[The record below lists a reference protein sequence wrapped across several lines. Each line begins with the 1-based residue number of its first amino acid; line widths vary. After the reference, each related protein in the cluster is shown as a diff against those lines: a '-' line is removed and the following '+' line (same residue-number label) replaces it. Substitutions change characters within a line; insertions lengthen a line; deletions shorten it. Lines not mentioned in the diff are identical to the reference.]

1 MFAACLVAAV
11 LGAEF
16 DFEIHCKRDDDRI
29 DLAADADRAVFT
41 VASPRGIGA
50 ATVQRR
56 RPAWPAVMVL
66 RMRLRGLE
74 SLTIAAD
81 QVTLG
86 VSVSSSPPHTARL
99 HFSET
104 GGIAGKNDRSQQ
116 PLLDRSSQ
124 SERRRQAG
132 VRFAG
137 PREVVSNCN
146 CRAELLAKNPKA
158 IEIRWIDFY
167 RN

>member
-1 MFAACLVAAV
+1 MFSVCLVAAV
-11 LGAEF
+11 FGAEP
-16 DFEIHCKRDDDRI
+16 DFEVNLQRDGDSI
-29 DLAADADRAVFT
+29 EVAAEADRTVFT

-56 RPAWPAVMVL
+56 QPHWPTLVVL

-74 SLTIAAD
+74 SLTIAAS
-81 QVTLG
+81 QITLG

-99 HFSET
+99 HVSQT
-104 GGIAGKNDRSQQ
+104 GEQQEKSIDRNSRYWTEVRVLDAAGKPARSLPAEGGCFELQL
-116 PLLDRSSQ
+116 P
-124 SERRRQAG
+124 
-132 VRFAG
+132 
-137 PREVVSNCN
+137 
-146 CRAELLAKNPKA
+146 AELLARNPKA

>member
-11 LGAEF
+11 LGAEP

-29 DLAADADRAVFT
+29 GLAADADRAVFT

-81 QVTLG
+81 HVTLG

-99 HFSET
+99 HVSQT
-104 GGIAGKNDRSQQ
+104 GGQQEKTIDRNSRYWTEVRILSADGKPAPGLPAEGGCFELQL
-116 PLLDRSSQ
+116 PT
-124 SERRRQAG
+124 
-132 VRFAG
+132 
-137 PREVVSNCN
+137 
-146 CRAELLAKNPKA
+146 ELLAKNPKA

>member
-1 MFAACLVAAV
+1 MFTACLLAGL
-11 LGAEF
+11 LGAEP
-16 DFEIHCKRDDDRI
+16 DFEIHCRRADDGVEV
-29 DLAADADRAVFT
+29 AAEADRAVFT

-56 RPAWPAVMVL
+56 QPNWPTVVIL

-74 SLTIAAD
+74 SLTMAAG

-86 VSVSSSPPHTARL
+86 VSVASSPPHTARL
-99 HFSET
+99 HVSQT
-104 GGIAGKNDRSQQ
+104 GEQQ
-116 PLLDRSSQ
+116 EKSIDRSSRYWT
-124 SERRRQAG
+124 E
-132 VRFAG
+132 VRIFSADG
-137 PREVVSNCN
+137 KPTPGLPAEGGCFELQLPT
-146 CRAELLAKNPKA
+146 ELLARNPKA

>member
-11 LGAEF
+11 LGAEP

-29 DLAADADRAVFT
+29 DLVADADLAVLT

-81 QVTLG
+81 QVTWG

-104 GGIAGKNDRSQQ
+104 G
-116 PLLDRSSQ
+116 SSQ
-124 SERRRQAG
+124 EKAIDSHSPYWTQ
-132 VRFAG
+132 VRELDAVGKPACGLPPEGGCFELQL
-137 PREVVSNCN
+137 PP
-146 CRAELLAKNPKA
+146 ELLAKNPKA

>member
-1 MFAACLVAAV
+1 MFTACLIAAV
-11 LGAEF
+11 LSAEPN
-16 DFEIHCKRDDDRI
+16 FEIHCKRDQDVI
-29 DLAADADRAVFT
+29 EITTEADRTVFT
-41 VASPRGIGA
+41 VVSPRGIGA
-50 ATVQRR
+50 ATVERR
-56 RPAWPAVMVL
+56 QPNWTMVVVL

-99 HFSET
+99 HVSRT
-104 GGIAGKNDRSQQ
+104 GEQQ
-116 PLLDRSSQ
+116 ERTIDRSSRYWT
-124 SERRRQAG
+124 E
-132 VRFAG
+132 VRVLNADGKSARGLPTEGGCFELQL
-137 PREVVSNCN
+137 P
-146 CRAELLAKNPKA
+146 AELLARNPKA

>member
-1 MFAACLVAAV
+1 MFTTYLVAAV
-11 LGAEF
+11 LGAAPN
-16 DFEIHCKRDDDRI
+16 FEIHCKRDQDVVEV
-29 DLAADADRAVFT
+29 AAEADRAVFT
-41 VASPRGIGA
+41 VISPRGIGA

-56 RPAWPAVMVL
+56 QPNWPAAVVL

-74 SLTIAAD
+74 SLTIAAG

-99 HFSET
+99 HVT
-104 GGIAGKNDRSQQ
+104 NAGDRQEKSI
-116 PLLDRSSQ
+116 DRNSRYWA
-124 SERRRQAG
+124 E
-132 VRFAG
+132 VRILSADGKPAPGLPAESGCFELQL
-137 PREVVSNCN
+137 PT
-146 CRAELLAKNPKA
+146 ELLARTPKT

>member
-1 MFAACLVAAV
+1 MFTTCLVAAV
-11 LGAEF
+11 LGAEPY
-16 DFEIHCKRDDDRI
+16 FEINCQRDQDGI
-29 DLAADADRAVFT
+29 EVAAQAERTVFT
-41 VASPRGIGA
+41 VVSPRGIGA

-56 RPAWPAVMVL
+56 QPHWPAAVVL
-66 RMRLRGLE
+66 RLRLRGLE

-99 HFSET
+99 HLS
-104 GGIAGKNDRSQQ
+104 
-116 PLLDRSSQ
+116 
-124 SERRRQAG
+124 QAG
-132 VRFAG
+132 QQGEKAIDRNSRYWTEVRVLEADGKPARGLPSEGGCFELQLPAQ
-137 PREVVSNCN
+137 
-146 CRAELLAKNPKA
+146 LLATNPKM

>member
-1 MFAACLVAAV
+1 MFTACLIAV
-11 LGAEF
+11 LLGAEP
-16 DFEIHCKRDDDRI
+16 DFEVTCKRDDDRVEVAMEAGRTI
-29 DLAADADRAVFT
+29 VT

-50 ATVQRR
+50 ATIQRR
-56 RPAWPAVMVL
+56 QSHWSAAVVL

-99 HFSET
+99 HLSQTGQQQEKAIDRNSRYWTEARVLDANGKPARGLPSE
-104 GGIAGKNDRSQQ
+104 GGCFELQL
-116 PLLDRSSQ
+116 P
-124 SERRRQAG
+124 
-132 VRFAG
+132 
-137 PREVVSNCN
+137 
-146 CRAELLAKNPKA
+146 AELLARNPKV

>member
-1 MFAACLVAAV
+1 MFTACLVAAV
-11 LGAEF
+11 LGAEP
-16 DFEIHCKRDDDRI
+16 DFEIRCKRDDDRI
-29 DLAADADRAVFT
+29 DLAADAERSIFT
-41 VASPRGIGA
+41 VASPRGIGV

-56 RPAWPAVMVL
+56 RSAWPAVVVL
-66 RMRLRGLE
+66 RIRLRGLE

-81 QVTLG
+81 PVTLG

-104 GGIAGKNDRSQQ
+104 GSSHEKAIDCHSRYWTEVRALDAAGKRARGLPPEGGCFELQL
-116 PLLDRSSQ
+116 P
-124 SERRRQAG
+124 
-132 VRFAG
+132 
-137 PREVVSNCN
+137 
-146 CRAELLAKNPKA
+146 AELLAKNPKA